1 MNFILFG
8 KKCTTNDG
16 KKTFFRYFANLKK
29 NDGTELPV
37 SVKFRDE
44 CGNPK
49 NVPCVI
55 TIDKKDAN
63 LSKDKYIVT
72 DEEGIEIEKTKD
84 VLWIS
89 AFKESEYVDHSL
101 DDFE

>member
-1 MNFILFG
+1 MKFILFG
-8 KKCTTNDG
+8 KKCTTTDG
-16 KKTFFRYFANLKK
+16 KKTFFRYFTTLTKK
-29 NDGTELPV
+29 DGTEFSV

-49 NVPCVI
+49 NLPCTI
-55 TIDKKDAN
+55 TINKSDAN
-63 LSKDKYIVT
+63 LSKEKYTVI
-72 DEEGIEIEKTKD
+72 DADGIEIEKCKD

-89 AFKESEYVDHSL
+89 QFKETEYIDHSL